1 MLVEMLV
8 PQSLP
13 AATNRPYPRRVISS
27 HQARAM
33 RWMPQPVAV
42 GLPLNAYPGSDGT
55 TTWNAPSAASS
66 DSARSNSR
74 NEPGQPCVR
83 ITGVAPGFGERT
95 CRKWIDSPSMSVRNC
110 GIALSRRSVAR
121 QS

>member
-1 MLVEMLV
+1 
-8 PQSLP
+8 
-13 AATNRPYPRRVISS
+13 
-27 HQARAM
+27 M

-55 TTWNAPSAASS
+55 TTWHPPSAASS
-66 DSARSNSR
+66 ASARSNSR
-74 NEPGQPCVR
+74 NDPGQPWVR
-83 ITGVAPGFGERT
+83 TTGVAAGSADRT
-95 CRKWIDSPSMSVRNC
+95 CRKWTASPSTSVRNC